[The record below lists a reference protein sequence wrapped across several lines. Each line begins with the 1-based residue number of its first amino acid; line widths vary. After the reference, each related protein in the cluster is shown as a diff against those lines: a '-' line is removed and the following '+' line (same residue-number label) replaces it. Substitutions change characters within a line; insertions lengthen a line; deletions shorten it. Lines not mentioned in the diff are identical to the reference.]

1 MTTISLINPDIF
13 QVNMKRL
20 MKKNSMSVERLSLNT
35 GICTSTIAAYK
46 SGKVRPTSPMIQAMA
61 KALHCEVGEFFKEE
75 NDVS

>member
-1 MTTISLINPDIF
+1 MTTITVINPDIF
-13 QVNMKRL
+13 QVNLARI
-20 MKKNSMSVERLSLNT
+20 MKKRSMSVERLSLNT

-75 NDVS
+75 KDGS